1 MLMVEFYEGEKKV
14 SELPAHDI
22 IAMPPDDY
30 RSFWKIQ
37 AMLGRHEEYLER
49 PDLAGQ
55 EGKS

>member
-1 MLMVEFYEGEKKV
+1 MLIIELYEGEKKV
-14 SELPAHDI
+14 AEVSAHEI

-30 RSFWKIQ
+30 RGFWRIQ
-37 AMLGRHEEYLER
+37 AMLGRHEEYLVM